1 MLFFN
6 LIWLNRVTANN
17 KRTLLHI
24 SLTII
29 GASVLHISHRFH
41 SCRSQRSF
49 GISINSSKL
58 AWTINVLLQ
67 FRVCCLLLF
76 PKNGKD
82 DIGIIKIHLSRLA
95 IVVLFTV
102 SESSTKNRQLL
113 DPFRR
118 DRAECFGTAH
128 KLKWKQ
134 IKLKTR
140 RMLSSAWMNVICWF
154 LLHSRSLL
162 CVEGDY
168 L

>member
-24 SLTII
+24 SVTII
-29 GASVLHISHRFH
+29 GASLFAHF
-41 SCRSQRSF
+41 F

-113 DPFRR
+113 DPFRK
-118 DRAECFGTAH
+118 DRVECFGTAH